1 MIPEL
6 TAYPI
11 YNLANLHFEKVEVM
25 TKDDKILKGQFVQF
39 KVLKGVVE
47 YLYPS
52 EKYCFLPEERKKGF
66 WDAYLINN
74 GEFKDFPE
82 YIKLLS
88 LSDIKKITIYP
99 ALVI

>member
-1 MIPEL
+1 MIPAL
-6 TAYPI
+6 ITYPI
-11 YNLANLHFEKVEVM
+11 YNLSNVHFQNTEIL
-25 TKDDKILKGQFVQF
+25 TKEGKTIKGQFVQF

-52 EKYCFLPEERKKGF
+52 EKYCFLPEEKRKLF
-66 WDAYLINN
+66 WDDYIING

-88 LSDIKKITIYP
+88 LSDIKKISIYP
-99 ALVI
+99 ALVV